1 MANTKDVSVV
11 LWRVGNLVEGW
22 DSIIAGELE
31 DMCWVL
37 DHIDV
42 DVAAF
47 EGVDTSCR
55 SLVSTHDAWN
65 DHLLTT
71 SIY

>member
-11 LWRVGNLVEGW
+11 LCRVGDLVEGW
-22 DSIIAGELE
+22 DSIVAGELE

-55 SLVSTHDAWN
+55 SLVSTHDAWK
-65 DHLLTT
+65 
-71 SIY
+71 